1 MSHATSQ
8 TIRTETQ
15 AKKRLRLDP
24 ELAANLEEFDGL
36 WTPERS
42 GTLPQCMWVMI
53 DVMKNRL
60 WHDTTQNVRLV
71 FNIKLLEYIRYL
83 VELRLLKLRNDDA
96 ANRGVVMGEEA
107 KEALKKKIECEAAS
121 VHAAIFLRIFKG
133 NGWAAES
140 LGPVA
145 KFVFDKLDFIW
156 SVFRTPT
163 KRCSFRE
170 DLHLFLHL
178 SYLLYH
184 RVQQIVWMTSLGR
197 GMSPPPTPWSLI
209 PPRKICKTSIPLNT
223 RVLESLQCLSI
234 PSELGGQG
242 RVFTGYGIT
251 DGSSVTLLFGPS
263 GGYAAGTAR
272 LGTNSKSCIRV
283 RDRLKLVCSSSID
296 RVDKD
301 VSPSRG

>member
-42 GTLPQCMWVMI
+42 GTLPQCMWVMT
-53 DVMKNRL
+53 DLMKNRL
-60 WHDTTQNVRLV
+60 WHDTTQNARLV

-96 ANRGVVMGEEA
+96 AKRGVVMGEEA
-107 KEALKKKIECEAAS
+107 KEALKKKIEYEAAS

-163 KRCSFRE
+163 KRYSFKE

-197 GMSPPPTPWSLI
+197 GMSPPP
-209 PPRKICKTSIPLNT
+209 
-223 RVLESLQCLSI
+223 Q
-234 PSELGGQG
+234 
-242 RVFTGYGIT
+242 
-251 DGSSVTLLFGPS
+251 
-263 GGYAAGTAR
+263 R
-272 LGTNSKSCIRV
+272 LGR
-283 RDRLKLVCSSSID
+283 
-296 RVDKD
+296 
-301 VSPSRG
+301 